1 MGSLSYEEYFPCAEE
16 LTQLEKN
23 EPTLYETY
31 WELICHYY
39 ICLYLHPSHG
49 NLISLKSWTGYLF
62 PKVDGPVEDLQAPV
76 VEKKIAKVM
85 KAGNHENVIM
95 EERGW

>member
-16 LTQLEKN
+16 LTRLEKN

-49 NLISLKSWTGYLF
+49 NLISLKSWTGYLI
-62 PKVDGPVEDLQAPV
+62 PDSGWAYRGSLGSSGGEEDC
-76 VEKKIAKVM
+76 
-85 KAGNHENVIM
+85 
-95 EERGW
+95 